1 MMREFNPDRLDVA
14 AFAESAGALSEADTP
29 TRYPRLLAES
39 SEPPAADSRVRWRA
53 RGVQRTDAGATDVP
67 WLHLTAEATLPLLC
81 QRCLEAVETQLT
93 VDRWFRFVADE
104 DTAAAEDDASEED
117 VLVASRDFDL
127 RALIEDELL
136 MALPVAPRHEVCPE
150 PVRLS
155 VSDEGF
161 EAAQSE
167 RPNPFAALLRLQGDK
182 NDT

>member
-1 MMREFNPDRLDVA
+1 MRP
-14 AFAESAGALSEADTP
+14 ST
-29 TRYPRLLAES
+29 THS
-39 SEPPAADSRVRWRA
+39 SSFS
-53 RGVQRTDAGATDVP
+53 
-67 WLHLTAEATLPLLC
+67 AEAKC
-81 QRCLEAVETQLT
+81 A
-93 VDRWFRFVADE
+93 RFAGGRHISKSRLAPI
-104 DTAAAEDDASEED
+104 TARPSGRSKVSLIVIAEF
-117 VLVASRDFDL
+117 RDFDL